1 MSSNSERIAKN
12 VVFLYIRMLVVIVVQ
27 LFTARIVLRELG
39 ATDYGIY
46 NVVAGFVSMMAFF
59 TGTMTSAVQ
68 RFFSF
73 EIGKGNY
80 LKLNDY
86 FIISL
91 LIFAFISLVSIIIL
105 ELFGLPFINSG
116 RMKIPI
122 EDINAANCVFHC
134 SIFALVANLL
144 LIPYNSLII
153 AYEKMNVY
161 AYISL
166 LDVIMKLLI
175 AFVLVIITGSKLEA
189 YALLIMCA
197 TIVTTLFYAVYCK
210 VKFKQLSY
218 YWYWNRNMFKELMS
232 YTGWNL
238 IGTTASVMK
247 SQGVN
252 VLLSMFFTPVVNA
265 SRALAFQVNTAI
277 DQLYTNFFSA
287 VRPQIVKQYA
297 NNQLQKVF
305 SLLFSSSKLCFFLTF
320 IISLPFLFKMD
331 FILTLWLGDGNVPE
345 YACSF
350 LYLVLI
356 DGLINSLG
364 IPLISVVQATG
375 KVKKLQIY
383 VGGVLLLNLPLS
395 YLALSAG
402 AVPELTFWI
411 SIILSICGI
420 LCRLLITKELI
431 RMSIELYFRYVLTP
445 LFITTTITITLCT
458 TINMC
463 IPNGIMASMLFIM
476 LAMLIGCVLFFVLGL
491 TKEEKKIIKGIL
503 YKYLKYANS
512 K

>member
-1 MSSNSERIAKN
+1 MVSNSERIAKN

-27 LFTARIVLRELG
+27 LFTARIVLSELG

-80 LKLNDY
+80 QKLNHY

-91 LIFAFISLVSIIIL
+91 LVFAFISFASIIIL
-105 ELFGLPFINSG
+105 EVLGLPFINSG

-122 EDINAANCVFHC
+122 EEIDAANCVFHC

-175 AFVLVIITGSKLEA
+175 AFTLVMITNSKLES
-189 YALLIMCA
+189 YAFLIMCS
-197 TIVTTLFYAVYCK
+197 TIFTTIFYIVYCK
-210 VKFKQLSY
+210 KKFRQLKY
-218 YWYWNRNMFKELMS
+218 YWYWNKNMFKELMS

-252 VLLSMFFTPVVNA
+252 VLLSMFFSPVVNA
-265 SRALAFQVNTAI
+265 SRALAFQVNTAV

-320 IISLPFLFKMD
+320 IISLPFLFKTN
-331 FILTLWLGDGNVPE
+331 FILSLWLGDGNVPE
-345 YACSF
+345 HACSF

-375 KVKKLQIY
+375 SVKKLQIY
-383 VGGVLLLNLPLS
+383 VGGVLLLNLPLC

-402 AVPELTFWI
+402 AAPELTFWI
-411 SIILSICGI
+411 SIFLSICGI
-420 LCRLLITKELI
+420 LCRLVITKELT
-431 RMSIELYFRYVLTP
+431 RLSIERYIRYVLTP
-445 LFITTTITITLCT
+445 IFLTIALTIAICMI
-458 TINMC
+458 INMC
-463 IPNGIMASMLFIM
+463 IPDGIVASLLFVI
-476 LAMLIGCVLFFVLGL
+476 LAMLIGCGLFFLLGL
-491 TKEEKKIIKGIL
+491 TKEEKYLIKGIL

>member
-12 VVFLYIRMLVVIVVQ
+12 VVFLYIRMLVVIFVQ

-80 LKLNDY
+80 QKLNHY
-86 FIISL
+86 FVISL
-91 LIFAFISLVSIIIL
+91 LIFVFLSLASIIIL

-116 RMKIPI
+116 RMNIPLEKIH
-122 EDINAANCVFHC
+122 AANCVFHC
-134 SIFALVANLL
+134 SIISLVANLL

-175 AFVLVIITGSKLEA
+175 AFVLVVITDAKLEA

-197 TIVTTLFYAVYCK
+197 TIFTSLFYVVYCK
-210 VKFKQLSY
+210 VKFRQISY

-232 YTGWNL
+232 YTGWNF

-247 SQGVN
+247 SQGIN
-252 VLLSMFFTPVVNA
+252 VLLSMFFSPVVNA
-265 SRALAFQVNTAI
+265 SRALAFQINTAI

-305 SLLFSSSKLCFFLTF
+305 SLLFSSTKLCFFLTF
-320 IISLPFLFKMD
+320 IISLPFFFKTD
-331 FILTLWLGDGNVPE
+331 FILSLWLGDGNVPE
-345 YACSF
+345 YAGSF
-350 LYLVLI
+350 LFLVLI

-364 IPLISVVQATG
+364 IPLISVIQATG
-375 KVKKLQIY
+375 RVKKLQIY

-402 AVPELTFWI
+402 AAPELTFWI

-420 LCRLLITKELI
+420 FCRLVITKELTKL
-431 RMSIELYFRYVLTP
+431 SIELYLRYVLTP
-445 LFITTTITITLCT
+445 LFFTTTITIILCMI
-458 TINMC
+458 INMC
-463 IPNGIMASMLFIM
+463 IPNGIMASILFIM
-476 LAMLIGCVLFFVLGL
+476 LAMLIGCVLFYILGL
-491 TKEEKKIIKGIL
+491 TKEEKQLIKGIVN
-503 YKYLKYANS
+503 KYLKHANS